1 MTAIDYLTLDDLIE
15 IGTAL
20 IPGFKIRDIGLLE
33 SAALR
38 PQTTVYGEDAYPE
51 FIDKAAAL
59 MHSLARNHC
68 LVDGN
73 KRLAWAATRTFCLIN
88 NHDIK
93 LTVDEAE
100 QIVVD
105 TAKGNLDVQQLAEIL
120 RRKSAIVSQK
130 WKQT

>member
-1 MTAIDYLTLDDLIE
+1 VRAIDYLTLDDLIE

-38 PQTTVYGEDAYPE
+38 PQTTVYGEDAYTE

-73 KRLAWAATRTFCLIN
+73 KRLAWAATRTFCLMN
-88 NHDIK
+88 SYDLK
-93 LTVDEAE
+93 LTVDDAE
-100 QIVVD
+100 RIVVD
-105 TAKGNLDVQQLAEIL
+105 TARGSLDVEQLVEQL
-120 RRKSAIVSQK
+120 RNGFGYRVQK
-130 WKQT
+130 NA

>member
-15 IGTAL
+15 IGNAL
-20 IPGFKIRDIGLLE
+20 ISGFKIRDIGLLE

-88 NHDIK
+88 NYDLK
-93 LTVDEAE
+93 LTVDDAE
-100 QIVVD
+100 RIVVD
-105 TAKGNLDVQQLAEIL
+105 TAKGKLDAEQLVEQL
-120 RRKSAIVSQK
+120 RNGFGYRAQK
-130 WKQT
+130 NA

>member
-1 MTAIDYLTLDDLIE
+1 MPAIDYLTLDDLIE

-33 SAALR
+33 SAAFR

-88 NHDIK
+88 NYDLK
-93 LTVDEAE
+93 LTVDDAE
-100 QIVVD
+100 RIVVD
-105 TAKGNLDVQQLAEIL
+105 TAKGKLDAEQLVEKL
-120 RRKSAIVSQK
+120 RNGFGYRAQK
-130 WKQT
+130 NA

>member
-1 MTAIDYLTLDDLIE
+1 VKAIDYLTLDDLIE

-68 LVDGN
+68 LADGN
-73 KRLAWAATRTFCLIN
+73 KRLAWAATRTFCLMN
-88 NHDIK
+88 SYDLK
-93 LTVDEAE
+93 LTVDDAE
-100 QIVVD
+100 KIVVD
-105 TAKGNLDVQQLAEIL
+105 TAKGELDVEQLVEQL
-120 RRKSAIVSQK
+120 RNGFGYRVQK
-130 WKQT
+130 NSK